1 MSLDLTQ
8 AHERLDALGVLD
20 DAHGAG
26 TYALTVTVPDA
37 VDAVQRRW
45 LNAIDAPLPDDYAEQ
60 LAAAD
65 RTLYV
70 GRSGDVY
77 ARIMDHARGDVRRA
91 SVVRAFEWVD
101 VAGVRPEGANTGVA
115 ERDRARALAGGGVVV
130 WTDGELF

>member
-1 MSLDLTQ
+1 MTPTD
-8 AHERLDALGVLD
+8 AHQRLDDLGVLD
-20 DAHGAG
+20 DAHGPG
-26 TYALTVTVPDA
+26 TYGLTVAVPDP
-37 VDAVQRRW
+37 VNAVQRRW
-45 LNAIDAPLPDDYAEQ
+45 LNAIDAPLPDAYAEQ

-91 SVVRAFEWVD
+91 SFVRAFDVRD
-101 VAGVRPEGANTGVA
+101 VAGVWPGDANTGVA
-115 ERDRARALAGGGVVV
+115 ERNRARALAGDGVVV